1 MISNLMYAAGYMGD
15 FSTVLKL
22 SRNSKK
28 DNVTYIEFG
37 NIVLLIIL
45 LFHLFVGVNSLLS
58 NSLI

>member
-1 MISNLMYAAGYMGD
+1 MGD

-37 NIVLLIIL
+37 NVVLLAIL
-45 LFHLFVGVNSLLS
+45 LLYLFIGVSSLLL
-58 NSLI
+58 NSFI